1 MPLVTFKPEKVSV
14 EVEPGTSLLDAARRA
29 GVRIRNDCGGQ
40 GACGRCVVRVQT
52 GRVHR
57 LSHSHE
63 LEEGEDLACRTI
75 VLESDVIVQVPE
87 SSREAEEDVSIYR
100 TGPVAA
106 ELPPENAVVR
116 KVKLSVPEP
125 TLENHLPDDERLLR
139 ALKDWQE
146 ANYTIPAEALSDL
159 PGRLRESGWRPH
171 VTVGRGPC
179 GYEVIEIEKDGS
191 AWPCML
197 AVDVGTTSLKAEL
210 IAPSGHLA
218 ASCYNSQIA
227 YGPDVIS
234 RIIHAQ
240 QNDDGLA
247 RLQRLVVGDV
257 NRLVTALLGERD
269 LDAEQ
274 ILAVVASG
282 NTTMMHLLLGIE
294 PTWIRRQPYVGCSYR
309 LPPVRAAALGIHI
322 HPRGLVYCLPSVSSY
337 VGGDIT
343 AGVLATGLERRD
355 APAMLI
361 DLGTNGEIVI
371 GNRDFMVCCSAS
383 AGPAFEG
390 ESGTSGTRAM
400 PGAIDTVTWNDD
412 LMWRTI
418 GDELPMGI
426 CGSGYIDLL
435 AALAGRGII
444 NRSGKLQPGSSPH
457 VREADE
463 GGLEYVVVDRKEA
476 AAEKAIVLTQ
486 ADIDNLV
493 RAKGAIYAAA
503 NVLLS
508 SLGMSWND
516 LEAIMLAGSFGDKID
531 KENAVRIGL
540 LPDVPREKIR
550 FVGNTSLRG
559 AVMAAVSENEFE
571 RAQAI
576 ARGMTYFELSTH
588 PDYMEEFM
596 AACFLPHTHADE
608 FPSVVL
614 GVAEASKT

>member
-14 EVEPGTSLLDAARRA
+14 NVGPGTSLLDAARRA
-29 GVRIRNDCGGQ
+29 GLRIRNDCGGQ
-40 GACGRCVVRVQT
+40 GVCGRCVVRVQT

-75 VLESDVIVQVPE
+75 VLESDVVVQIPE
-87 SSREAEEDVSIYR
+87 SSREAKEDVTIYR

-106 ELPPENAVVR
+106 ELPSENAIVR

-139 ALKDWQE
+139 ALKDWHE
-146 ANYTIPAEALSDL
+146 ADYTIPSEVLSDL
-159 PGRLRESGWRPH
+159 PGRLRESRWHPH
-171 VTVGRGPC
+171 VTVGRGSC
-179 GYEVIEIEKDGS
+179 GYEVIEIEKDGN
-191 AWPCML
+191 AWAGML

-240 QNDDGLA
+240 QNEDGLA
-247 RLQRLVVGDV
+247 QLQSRVTSNIDRLL
-257 NRLVTALLGERD
+257 TALLAEGN
-269 LDAEQ
+269 LDREQ

-282 NTTMMHLLLGIE
+282 NTTMMHFLLGIE

-309 LPPVRAAALGIHI
+309 LPAVKAAALGIHI
-322 HPRGLVYCLPSVSSY
+322 HPRGMVYCLPSVSSY

-343 AGVLATGLERRD
+343 AGVLATGLDRWD
-355 APAMLI
+355 VPSMLI

-371 GNRDFMVCCSAS
+371 GSGEFMVCCSAS

-400 PGAIDTVTWNDD
+400 PGAIGTVTWNDD

-418 GDELPMGI
+418 GDERPVGI

-435 AALAGRGII
+435 AVLAGRGII
-444 NRSGKLQPGSSPH
+444 NRSGKLQLGTCSHLRDS
-457 VREADE
+457 DE
-463 GGLEYVVVDRKEA
+463 SGLEYVVVERKEIA
-476 AAEKAIVLTQ
+476 AAKEIVLTQ
-486 ADIDNLV
+486 PDIDNLV

-503 NVLLS
+503 NVLLR

-516 LEAIMLAGSFGDKID
+516 LDSIMLAGSFGDKID

-588 PDYMEEFM
+588 PDYMEEFV
-596 AACFLPHTHADE
+596 AACFLPHTNADE